1 MTDGLYFIDNEVIHI
16 ASHLHIELKAIST
29 NFGENAIKSI
39 VPHIT
44 KIMNQLNVKCKEISD
59 LEKELSSRNRDL
71 EAAENRVQTLNC
83 SFREKSVECNL
94 LEDESTEIIM
104 GLKQQC
110 KELTE
115 QNLALSDR
123 IKENVQLDV
132 GNIDKLLVDNKAKVE
147 ALGEERKCLLTTIEV
162 LEAELVCLRA
172 QIAGLEARVNYSVG
186 TLTPSPATLSETPLM
201 DLGVGPDD
209 LCGGDVSGC
218 CDAQSTVN
226 LEAPNE
232 KIVDNVAAS
241 SGKMLI
247 IGDSLVRQASL
258 KCVYKGAML
267 ECCPGARIV
276 NVKERLLN
284 YVNQDLSFIHFHVGT
299 NNLRRGYRGGPGYNG
314 GHGKNRLSTLE
325 IMCHNF
331 GVTFVE
337 ANCWVAR
344 RDLGR
349 DGRHLNR
356 RGVARLAALFEA
368 VMDFGL
374 RLETEHSAA
383 VYPLS
388 SISNSQTPPIPGN
401 GQ

>member
-1 MTDGLYFIDNEVIHI
+1 
-16 ASHLHIELKAIST
+16 
-29 NFGENAIKSI
+29 
-39 VPHIT
+39 
-44 KIMNQLNVKCKEISD
+44 
-59 LEKELSSRNRDL
+59 
-71 EAAENRVQTLNC
+71 
-83 SFREKSVECNL
+83 
-94 LEDESTEIIM
+94 M

-132 GNIDKLLVDNKAKVE
+132 GNIDKVLVDNKAKVE

-209 LCGGDVSGC
+209 LCGGDASGC
-218 CDAQSTVN
+218 CDAQRTVN
-226 LEAPNE
+226 LETPNE

-284 YVNQDLSFIHFHVGT
+284 YVNQDLSFIHLHVGT
-299 NNLRRGYRGGPGYNG
+299 NNLRRGYRGVRGTTEDTE
-314 GHGKNRLSTLE
+314 KNRLSTLE

-374 RLETEHSAA
+374 RLETEHSDA

-401 GQ
+401 RQ

>member
-1 MTDGLYFIDNEVIHI
+1 
-16 ASHLHIELKAIST
+16 
-29 NFGENAIKSI
+29 
-39 VPHIT
+39 
-44 KIMNQLNVKCKEISD
+44 MNQLNVKCKQISD
-59 LEKELSSRNRDL
+59 LETELSSRNRDL

-104 GLKQQC
+104 GLKQQ
-110 KELTE
+110 KKVFLT
-115 QNLALSDR
+115 
-123 IKENVQLDV
+123 I
-132 GNIDKLLVDNKAKVE
+132 
-147 ALGEERKCLLTTIEV
+147 IEV

-186 TLTPSPATLSETPLM
+186 TLTPSPATPSETPLM
-201 DLGVGPDD
+201 DLGVGPND
-209 LCGGDVSGC
+209 LCGGD
-218 CDAQSTVN
+218 
-226 LEAPNE
+226 
-232 KIVDNVAAS
+232 AS
-241 SGKMLI
+241 D
-247 IGDSLVRQASL
+247 IG
-258 KCVYKGAML
+258 YKAL
-267 ECCPGARIV
+267 FD
-276 NVKERLLN
+276 LN
-284 YVNQDLSFIHFHVGT
+284 SQ
-299 NNLRRGYRGGPGYNG
+299 
-314 GHGKNRLSTLE
+314 LE

-349 DGRHLNR
+349 DSRHLNR